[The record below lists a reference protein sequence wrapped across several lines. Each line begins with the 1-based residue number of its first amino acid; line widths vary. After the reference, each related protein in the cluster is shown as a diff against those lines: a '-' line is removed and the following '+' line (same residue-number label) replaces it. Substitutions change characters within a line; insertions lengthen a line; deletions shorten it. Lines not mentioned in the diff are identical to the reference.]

1 MYIPC
6 HERVRNG
13 SRATLR
19 GDGVEGRPTGRTPQ
33 AGTPFKIMSVPA
45 AKLGIFKNLRNT

>member
-6 HERVRNG
+6 HERVRDG

-19 GDGVEGRPTGRTPQ
+19 GDGVEGRPTGR
-33 AGTPFKIMSVPA
+33 PFKIMSVPA

>member
-6 HERVRNG
+6 HERVRDG

-19 GDGVEGRPTGRTPQ
+19 GDGAEGRPTGRTPQ
-33 AGTPFKIMSVPA
+33 AGTPFKIMSVSA
-45 AKLGIFKNLRNT
+45 AKLEIFKNLRNT